1 MQTIERVSFQNG
13 EENKNEVFL
22 QGQAGVGRE
31 ELGGSV
37 RPRQLQTVNG
47 KSKSAWRVECLSVSL
62 QRYKQSD
69 ESDHNQLFDLVYKML
84 EYEPSQRIT
93 LKEAMLHPF
102 FDKISAHHRLGEHGG
117 AGDVRRD
124 KSLSVSR

>member
-1 MQTIERVSFQNG
+1 MARKTKTKYFYRGKLEWDEKSS
-13 EENKNEVFL
+13 
-22 QGQAGVGRE
+22 AGRY
-31 ELGGSV
+31 V
-37 RPRQLQTVNG
+37 RDNCKPLM
-47 KSKSAWRVECLSVSL
+47 
-62 QRYKQSD
+62 RYKQSD

>member
-1 MQTIERVSFQNG
+1 VQTIERVSFQNG

-47 KSKSAWRVECLSVSL
+47 KSKSAWRVECLSVSFAEI
-62 QRYKQSD
+62 QAKRRIRPQS
-69 ESDHNQLFDLVYKML
+69 
-84 EYEPSQRIT
+84 T
-93 LKEAMLHPF
+93 L
-102 FDKISAHHRLGEHGG
+102 RLGLQNVRVRTVAEDNVEG
-117 AGDVRRD
+117 GDVA
-124 KSLSVSR
+124 SVL